1 MPYIFVIIYQTK
13 KDQEFMKCQD
23 YTELD
28 IIHHVSHTILMHKK
42 NVDLLMNEIFDVL
55 QKDMDLKR
63 GALTLKRDNSLIIEA
78 SIGLSGEEKSRGH
91 YKIGEGITGRVGE
104 TGDSVIIQDISK
116 EPAFLA
122 RTGTKRSARTAFI
135 CVPIKYQGEIIG
147 TLSIDHVAENM
158 EVLNRKR
165 RLLEVVAN
173 ITAEGVAVLRT
184 EIEENDHLKAENMR
198 LKNQLEIQYRPD
210 NIIGNC
216 KSMNLVYNMINQVA
230 KSQATVLIRGE
241 SGTGKELVAR
251 AIHYASPRRYK
262 PFVSVNCAALP
273 ENLIES
279 ELFGHEKGA
288 FTGANVLRV
297 GRFELANEGT
307 LFLDEIG
314 DISIPVQVKLLRV
327 LQERTFER
335 VGGSLTLKTNV
346 RIIAATSRNLEDSIK
361 AGKFRED
368 LYYRLNVFPIMIPA
382 LKDRKSDIILL
393 AEHFLEKYNRL
404 YSKDVMRISAPAINM
419 LMSYH
424 WPGNVRELENCIE
437 RALLVS
443 SSGVINAYHLPP
455 SLQTGK
461 ESHTSIIK
469 EDTADFK
476 TLVSSF
482 EKELIVEELK
492 NTKGNIAATA
502 RNLKTTQ
509 RILHYK
515 MQRLEIEP
523 EKISKE

>member
-1 MPYIFVIIYQTK
+1 M
-13 KDQEFMKCQD
+13 E
-23 YTELD
+23 
-28 IIHHVSHTILMHKK
+28 ILNK
-42 NVDLLMNEIFDVL
+42 
-55 QKDMDLKR
+55 
-63 GALTLKRDNSLIIEA
+63 
-78 SIGLSGEEKSRGH
+78 
-91 YKIGEGITGRVGE
+91 
-104 TGDSVIIQDISK
+104 
-116 EPAFLA
+116 
-122 RTGTKRSARTAFI
+122 
-135 CVPIKYQGEIIG
+135 
-147 TLSIDHVAENM
+147 
-158 EVLNRKR
+158 KR
-165 RLLEVVAN
+165 RLLEIVAN

-216 KSMNLVYNMINQVA
+216 KAMHLVYNMINQVA

-262 PFVSVNCAALP
+262 PFISVNCAALP

-288 FTGANVLRV
+288 FTGANALRI

-335 VGGSLTLKTNV
+335 VGGSLPIRTNV

-361 AGKFRED
+361 SGRFRED
-368 LYYRLNVFPIMIPA
+368 LYYRLNVFPIIIPT
-382 LKDRKSDIILL
+382 LKDRKSDVILL
-393 AEHFLEKYNRL
+393 AEHFLEKYNKI
-404 YSKDVMRISAPAINM
+404 YSKDVMRISTPAINM

-437 RALLVS
+437 RAVLVS
-443 SSGVINAYHLPP
+443 ASGVINAYHLPP

-461 ESHTSIIK
+461 ESRTSILK

-482 EKELIVEELK
+482 EKELIVEALK
-492 NTKGNIAATA
+492 NSKGNIAATA

-515 MQRLEIEP
+515 MERLGIEL
-523 EKISKE
+523 ETIGKE